1 MNQMKTPKFVTAVV
15 TLFLL
20 LTLTACGGLLSSL
33 PGFAEPTPTLTPTPL
48 PTATP
53 TPASV
58 SAASA
63 GRAASPTP
71 QVTIPTG
78 FTVVQDNRLQYAFAV
93 PSGWTALD
101 LQGTQ
106 VRTVAG
112 LIGMGEQIDQLNQ
125 FLASPE
131 GQGIGLIYVTDL
143 MSAMFG
149 GLPTLLNVA
158 VVDAPGLSAEDA
170 LALVQQTI
178 ESNLAALGEVNIDMI
193 ETATVNNLPAVRGRA
208 TANLAAIG
216 IDNTIF
222 GKVVGL
228 VANDKIYIM
237 TLVTPGDQQAAK
249 EPIFDQILGSF
260 RPE

>member
-1 MNQMKTPKFVTAVV
+1 MMKPAKLAAIVA
-15 TLFLL
+15 TLLSLL
-20 LTLTACGGLLSSL
+20 LLTACGGLLPSI
-33 PGFAEPTPTLTPTPL
+33 PGFAEPTPTFTPTPL

-58 SAASA
+58 RDAASSRTA
-63 GRAASPTP
+63 NATP
-71 QVTIPTG
+71 QVTIPAG
-78 FTVVQDNRLQYAFAV
+78 FTVVNDERLDYSFAV

-112 LIGMGEQIDQLNQ
+112 LLGMGEQIEQLNQ
-125 FLASPE
+125 FLASPA

-158 VVDAPGLSAEDA
+158 VIDAPGLTAEAA

-178 ESNLAALGEVNIDMI
+178 ESNLAVLGEVNIDTM
-193 ETATVNNLPAVRGRA
+193 EAATVNNLPAIRGRA
-208 TANLAAIG
+208 TADLAAVG
-216 IDNTIF
+216 INNTIF

-228 VANDKIYIM
+228 LANDKIYIL
-237 TLVTPGDQQAAK
+237 TLVTPGDQQAVK
-249 EPIFDQILGSF
+249 EPIFDQIIGSF

>member
-1 MNQMKTPKFVTAVV
+1 MKRAKLAAVIA
-15 TLFLL
+15 TLLSL
-20 LTLTACGGLLSSL
+20 WLLTACGGLLPSI
-33 PGFAEPTPTLTPTPL
+33 PGFAEPTPTFTPTPL

-53 TPASV
+53 TPANV
-58 SAASA
+58 RAAGRTASA
-63 GRAASPTP
+63 TP
-71 QVTIPTG
+71 QVTIPSN
-78 FTVVQDNRLQYAFAV
+78 FTVVNDERLRYSFAV

-112 LIGMGEQIDQLNQ
+112 LLGMGEQIEQLNQ
-125 FLASPE
+125 FLASPA
-131 GQGIGLIYVTDL
+131 GQGIGFIYVTDL

-149 GLPTLLNVA
+149 GLPTLLNVS
-158 VVDAPGLSAEDA
+158 VVDTPGLTAEEA
-170 LALVQQTI
+170 LALVQQSI
-178 ESNLAALGEVNIDMI
+178 ESNLAALGEVNSDAL
-193 ETATVNNLPAVRGRA
+193 EVATVNNLPAVRGRA

-216 IDNTIF
+216 INNTIF

-228 VANDKIYIM
+228 LANDKIYIL

-249 EPIFDQILGSF
+249 EPIFDQIIGSF

>member
-1 MNQMKTPKFVTAVV
+1 MKPAKLAAVV
-15 TLFLL
+15 ATLLSLL
-20 LTLTACGGLLSSL
+20 LLTACGGLLPSI
-33 PGFAEPTPTLTPTPL
+33 PGFAEPTPTFTPTPL

-58 SAASA
+58 RDAASSRTA
-63 GRAASPTP
+63 NATP
-71 QVTIPTG
+71 QVTIPAG
-78 FTVVQDNRLQYAFAV
+78 FTVVNDERLDYSFAV

-112 LIGMGEQIDQLNQ
+112 LLGMGEQIEQLNQ
-125 FLASPE
+125 FLASPA

-158 VVDAPGLSAEDA
+158 VIDAPGLTAEAA

-178 ESNLAALGEVNIDMI
+178 ESNLAVLGEVNIDTM
-193 ETATVNNLPAVRGRA
+193 EAATVNNLPAIRGRA
-208 TANLAAIG
+208 TADLAAVG
-216 IDNTIF
+216 INNTIF

-228 VANDKIYIM
+228 LANDKIYIL
-237 TLVTPGDQQAAK
+237 TLVTPGDQQAVK
-249 EPIFDQILGSF
+249 EPIFDQIIGSF

>member
-1 MNQMKTPKFVTAVV
+1 MVND
-15 TLFLL
+15 
-20 LTLTACGGLLSSL
+20 
-33 PGFAEPTPTLTPTPL
+33 E
-48 PTATP
+48 
-53 TPASV
+53 
-58 SAASA
+58 
-63 GRAASPTP
+63 
-71 QVTIPTG
+71 
-78 FTVVQDNRLQYAFAV
+78 RLHYSFAV

-106 VRTVAG
+106 VRAVAG
-112 LIGMGEQIDQLNQ
+112 LLGMGEQLEQLNQ

-158 VVDAPGLSAEDA
+158 VIDAPGLTAEEA

-178 ESNLAALGEVNIDMI
+178 ESNLAALGEVKIATI
-193 ETATVNNLPAVRGRA
+193 EAATVNNLPAVRGRA
-208 TANLAAIG
+208 TANLAAVG
-216 IDNTIF
+216 INNTLF

-228 VANDKIYIM
+228 LANDKIYIM

-249 EPIFDQILGSF
+249 EPIFDQIIGSF

>member
-1 MNQMKTPKFVTAVV
+1 
-15 TLFLL
+15 LL
-20 LTLTACGGLLSSL
+20 LTACGGLLPSI
-33 PGFAEPTPTLTPTPL
+33 PGFAEPTPTFTPTPL

-58 SAASA
+58 RDAASSRTA
-63 GRAASPTP
+63 NATP
-71 QVTIPTG
+71 QVTIPAG
-78 FTVVQDNRLQYAFAV
+78 FTVVNDERLDYSFAV

-112 LIGMGEQIDQLNQ
+112 LLGMDEQIEQLNQ

-131 GQGIGLIYVTDL
+131 GQGIGVIYVTDL

-149 GLPTLLNVA
+149 GLPTLLNVS
-158 VVDAPGLSAEDA
+158 VVDAPGLTAEDA

-178 ESNLAALGEVNIDMI
+178 ESNLAALGEVKIDAL
-193 ETATVNNLPAVRGRA
+193 EVATVNNLPAVRGRA
-208 TANLAAIG
+208 TANLAAVG
-216 IDNTIF
+216 INNNVF

-228 VANDKIYIM
+228 LANDKIYIL
-237 TLVTPGDQQAAK
+237 TLVTPGDQQVAK
-249 EPIFDQILGSF
+249 EPIFDQIIGSF

>member
-1 MNQMKTPKFVTAVV
+1 MKKLNLAVV
-15 TLFLL
+15 VATLFSLL
-20 LTLTACGGLLSSL
+20 LLTACGGLLPSI

-53 TPASV
+53 TPAGV
-58 SAASA
+58 DAASA
-63 GRAASPTP
+63 GRSVSATP
-71 QVTIPTG
+71 QVTIPAG
-78 FTVVQDNRLQYAFAV
+78 FTAVNDNRLHYSFAV

-112 LIGMGEQIDQLNQ
+112 LLGMGEQIEQLNQ
-125 FLASPE
+125 FLASPA

-158 VVDAPGLSAEDA
+158 VVDAPGLTAEEG

-178 ESNLAALGEVNIDMI
+178 ESNLAALGEVKID
-193 ETATVNNLPAVRGRA
+193 TLQAATVNNLPAVRGRA

-216 IDNTIF
+216 INNTLF

-228 VANDKIYIM
+228 LANDKIYIM

-249 EPIFDQILGSF
+249 EPIFDQIIRSF

>member
-1 MNQMKTPKFVTAVV
+1 MMKPAKLAAVV
-15 TLFLL
+15 ATLLSLL
-20 LTLTACGGLLSSL
+20 LLTACGGLLPSI
-33 PGFAEPTPTLTPTPL
+33 PGFAEPTPTFTPTPL

-58 SAASA
+58 RDAASSRTA
-63 GRAASPTP
+63 NATP
-71 QVTIPTG
+71 QVTIPAG
-78 FTVVQDNRLQYAFAV
+78 FTVVNDERLDYSFAV

-112 LIGMGEQIDQLNQ
+112 LLGMGEQIEQLNQ
-125 FLASPE
+125 FLASPA

-158 VVDAPGLSAEDA
+158 VIDAPGLTAEAA

-178 ESNLAALGEVNIDMI
+178 ESNLAVLGEVNIDTM
-193 ETATVNNLPAVRGRA
+193 EAATVNNLPAIRGRA
-208 TANLAAIG
+208 TADLAAVG
-216 IDNTIF
+216 INNTIF

-228 VANDKIYIM
+228 LANDKIYIL
-237 TLVTPGDQQAAK
+237 TLVTPGDQQAVK
-249 EPIFDQILGSF
+249 EPIFDQIIGSF

>member
-1 MNQMKTPKFVTAVV
+1 MKSVKLAAVV
-15 TLFLL
+15 ATLLSLL
-20 LTLTACGGLLSSL
+20 LLTACGGLLPSI
-33 PGFAEPTPTLTPTPL
+33 PGFAEPTPTFTPTPL

-58 SAASA
+58 SAADA
-63 GRAASPTP
+63 GRAASATP
-71 QVTIPTG
+71 QVTIPDG
-78 FTVVQDNRLQYAFAV
+78 FTVVNDERLHYSFAV

-112 LIGMGEQIDQLNQ
+112 LLGMGEQIEQLNQ
-125 FLASPE
+125 FLASPA
-131 GQGIGLIYVTDL
+131 GRGIGLIYVTDL

-149 GLPTLLNVA
+149 GLPTLLNVS
-158 VVDAPGLSAEDA
+158 VVDAPGFTAEEA
-170 LALVQQTI
+170 LTLVQQTI
-178 ESNLAALGEVNIDMI
+178 ESNLAALGEVKIDTL
-193 ETATVNNLPAVRGRA
+193 EVATVNNLPAVRGRA
-208 TANLAAIG
+208 TADLAAVG
-216 IDNTIF
+216 INNSVF

-228 VANDKIYIM
+228 LANDKIYIL

-249 EPIFDQILGSF
+249 EPIFDQIIGSF

>member
-1 MNQMKTPKFVTAVV
+1 MMKRTKAAPVIATL
-15 TLFLL
+15 LFLL
-20 LTLTACGGLLSSL
+20 LTLTACGGWL
-33 PGFAEPTPTLTPTPL
+33 PSIPGIAEPTPTLTPTPL

-58 SAASA
+58 SAAGRSA
-63 GRAASPTP
+63 SATP
-71 QVTIPTG
+71 QVTIPAG
-78 FTVVQDNRLQYAFAV
+78 FTVVNDERLHYSFAI

-112 LIGMGEQIDQLNQ
+112 LLGMGEQIDQLNQ
-125 FLASPE
+125 FLASPA

-149 GLPTLLNVA
+149 GLPTLLNVS
-158 VVDAPGLSAEDA
+158 VIDAPSLTAEGA

-178 ESNLAALGEVNIDMI
+178 ESNLTALGDVQMDALEA
-193 ETATVNNLPAVRGRA
+193 TTVNNLPAVRGRA
-208 TANLAAIG
+208 TANLAAVG
-216 IDNTIF
+216 IDNSLF

-228 VANDKIYIM
+228 LANDKIYIL
-237 TLVTPGDQQAAK
+237 TLVTPADQQATK
-249 EPIFDQILGSF
+249 EPIFDQIIGSF

>member
-1 MNQMKTPKFVTAVV
+1 MKRAKLAAVIA
-15 TLFLL
+15 TLLSL
-20 LTLTACGGLLSSL
+20 WLLTACGGLLPSI
-33 PGFAEPTPTLTPTPL
+33 PGFAEPTPTFTPTPL

-53 TPASV
+53 TPANV
-58 SAASA
+58 STAGRTASA
-63 GRAASPTP
+63 TP
-71 QVTIPTG
+71 QVTIPSN
-78 FTVVQDNRLQYAFAV
+78 FTVVNDERLRYSFAV

-112 LIGMGEQIDQLNQ
+112 LLGMGEQIEQLNQ
-125 FLASPE
+125 FLASPA
-131 GQGIGLIYVTDL
+131 GQGIGFIYVTDL

-149 GLPTLLNVA
+149 GLPTLLNVS
-158 VVDAPGLSAEDA
+158 VVDAPGLTAEEA
-170 LALVQQTI
+170 LALVQQSI
-178 ESNLAALGEVNIDMI
+178 ESNLAALDEVNIDAL
-193 ETATVNNLPAVRGRA
+193 EVATVNNLPAVRGRA

-216 IDNTIF
+216 INNTIL

-228 VANDKIYIM
+228 LANDKIYIL

-249 EPIFDQILGSF
+249 EPIFDQIIGSF